1 MIETEYRLEK
11 LKQRR
16 EEFKDKRI
24 VVYGTGLNAE
34 AVLKTFPEWNI
45 LALMDKRK
53 TGRYMYG
60 KKIISVDEVK
70 LLDIDVILI
79 AAAAGSAHAVSER
92 IRSFCIENNIT
103 LINMYG
109 YDEVGLHRQVL
120 EQELNYPRMDKEL
133 LMSQIQAHDVICFQL
148 LDVLCAYAYFD
159 QESFWQAL
167 EEKIAC
173 DKCPVVSNFARN
185 RKRTEERLSK
195 RQLYMLE
202 EVYNMFQNVTSVS
215 REDKELLCDMEES
228 FLIEGLIPKNQGVD
242 LLNWAA
248 EQGKKI
254 YIVSGLQISE
264 KSVERL
270 LKRLG
275 IKEYQAVIQDNLL
288 RIKLPDGAL
297 RIGMGDDFGKRTLY
311 IGTNESYNLI
321 LPQLYDMDIFLLKGA
336 WRMIEEFS
344 EYKQGKDGYINDSR
358 KNEITEFVQSMYNSP
373 FVGDSYGRKDKD
385 VFLIS
390 EGEQEAQEEGAVR
403 KPDLFSSPV
412 YSCIEELEVLEFPV
426 YENITVTIIIPVH
439 NQFVY
444 TYNCLKSILNNT
456 EHVAYEIIL
465 ADDCST
471 DDTKQIEKV
480 TSGIR
485 ILHNKQNLSFL
496 KNCNQASRHARGK
509 YILFLNNDT
518 QVLLNWL
525 HPLVQLMEKNREA
538 GMTGSKL
545 LYPDGKIQDAG
556 GVIWKD
562 GTALN
567 FGRGRETDD
576 PECNYVREVDY
587 ITGASMM
594 IRRALW
600 EEIGGFDE
608 RYTPA
613 YCEDSDLAFE
623 VRKRGKKVLY
633 QPASEVVHFE
643 GMSNGKSTDSG
654 IKAYQPIN
662 MRKFWLK
669 WEETLEQE
677 NHTIENDFL
686 PIRDRKG
693 LRKTI
698 LFFSE
703 TIPKYDCD
711 AGSRTIFSYLKI
723 FLKKGY
729 IVKFVPSDFILHE
742 PYTSELQQM
751 GIEVFTEA
759 SYKRTMNQ
767 WILENKGDIDFVFF
781 NYPNCAFKH
790 IRILKNTPAKV
801 FYYGHDL
808 HFLRHQREYE
818 LSGDVSKQELSKKVY
833 EKEKYVIEHADM
845 VYYPSEFEAEIVKEK
860 FRKDQVRAVPA
871 YTFDMDKEMPYYHPE
886 LRKGI
891 IFVGGFG
898 HSPNV
903 DAVLWFARHI
913 YPPIYEKLKVPFYIV
928 GSNEPYEIL
937 QIKHPGIIHKGFVTT
952 DELTELYQS
961 VKMAVIPLR
970 YGAGVKGKVVEAL
983 YHGIPMVSTHVGIEG
998 IPEAE
1003 KYVSVADTKEDFVRQ
1018 LMELYVDNKK
1028 LKELSL
1034 GGQKLI
1040 EKYYSENAVW
1050 DVIGKDFT
1058 AVKMQSK

>member
-1 MIETEYRLEK
+1 MTETEYRLEK
-11 LKQRR
+11 LKQKR
-16 EEFKDKRI
+16 EELRDKRI
-24 VVYGTGLNAE
+24 VVYGTGINAE
-34 AVLKTFPEWNI
+34 AVLKAFPEWNI

-53 TGRYMYG
+53 TGRYVYG
-60 KKIISVDEVK
+60 KKIISIDEVK
-70 LLDIDVILI
+70 LLDIDVIII
-79 AAAAGSAHAVSER
+79 AAAAGSAYAVSER
-92 IRSFCIENNIT
+92 IRPFCIENHIT

-109 YDEVGLHRQVL
+109 YDEVSLNRRVL
-120 EQELNYPRMDKEL
+120 EQELKYPDMNKES
-133 LMSQIQAHDVICFQL
+133 LMCQIQAHDVICFQL

-159 QESFWQAL
+159 QESFWNAL

-173 DKCPVVSNFARN
+173 DKCLAVSNFARN
-185 RKRTEERLSK
+185 RKRTEERLS
-195 RQLYMLE
+195 RGQLYTLE
-202 EVYNMFQNVTSVS
+202 EVYNLFQNVTSVP
-215 REDKELLCDMEES
+215 RENKELLCNMEEC
-228 FLIEGLIPKNQGVD
+228 FLTETLIPKNQGID

-248 EQGKKI
+248 EQGKRI

-264 KSVERL
+264 KSMERL
-270 LKRLG
+270 LEGLG
-275 IKEYQAVIQDNLL
+275 VKEYQAVIQDNLL
-288 RIKLPDGAL
+288 RIKFPDGAL
-297 RIGMGDDFGKRTLY
+297 RIGLGDDFGKKTLY
-311 IGTNESYNLI
+311 IGTNQEYNLI
-321 LPQLYDMDIFLLKGA
+321 LPQLYDMDVFLLKDA
-336 WRMIEEFS
+336 WCMMERFS
-344 EYKQGKDGYINDSR
+344 EFNQGKDEYINDSR
-358 KNEITEFVQSMYNSP
+358 KNEIAEFVQSMYNSP

-385 VFLIS
+385 VFFIP
-390 EGEQEAQEEGAVR
+390 ERGQEIQEEGTVR
-403 KPDLFSSPV
+403 KPDLFPSPV
-412 YSCIEELEVLEFPV
+412 YSCIEELEVLDFPV
-426 YENITVTIIIPVH
+426 YEDVTVTIIIPVY

-480 TSGIR
+480 ANGIR

-496 KNCNQASRHARGK
+496 KNCNQASQYARGT

-525 HPLVQLMEKNREA
+525 YPLVQLMEKNCEA
-538 GMTGSKL
+538 GMVGSKL
-545 LYPDGKIQDAG
+545 LYPDGKIQEAG

-562 GTALN
+562 ATSLN
-567 FGRGRETDD
+567 FGRGREAGD

-594 IRRALW
+594 ITRVLW

-643 GMSNGKSTDSG
+643 GMSNGKYTDSG
-654 IKAYQPIN
+654 VKAYQPIN
-662 MRKFWLK
+662 IEKFRLK

-677 NHTIENDFL
+677 DHRAEKDLL

-693 LRKTI
+693 RRKTI

-703 TIPKYDCD
+703 RIPQYDCD
-711 AGSRTIFSYLKI
+711 AGSKTIFSYLQI

-729 IVKFVPSDFILHE
+729 IVKFVPSNFILCE
-742 PYTSELQQM
+742 PYTSELRQM

-759 SYKRTMNQ
+759 SYKKIMNQ
-767 WILENKGDIDFVFF
+767 WILENKGEIDFVFL

-790 IRILKNTPAKV
+790 IRVLKNTPAKV

-808 HFLRHQREYE
+808 HFLRNQREYE
-818 LSGDVSKQELSKKVY
+818 LSGDVSKQELSKKFY

-871 YTFDMDKEMPYYHPE
+871 YTFDMDKETPCYHPE

-891 IFVGGFG
+891 IFVGGFS

-913 YPPIYEKLKVPFYIV
+913 YPAIYEKLKVPFYIV
-928 GSNEPYEIL
+928 GSNEPYEIQ
-937 QIKHPGIIHKGFVTT
+937 QIKHPGIIHKGFVAT
-952 DELTELYQS
+952 DELAELYRS

-970 YGAGVKGKVVEAL
+970 YGAGVKGKVAEAL

-1003 KYVSVADTKEDFVRQ
+1003 KYIPAADTEEDFARR
-1018 LMELYVDNKK
+1018 LMELYVDNKR

-1040 EKYYSENAVW
+1040 EKYYSEKAVW

-1058 AVKMQSK
+1058 AGEKQSK